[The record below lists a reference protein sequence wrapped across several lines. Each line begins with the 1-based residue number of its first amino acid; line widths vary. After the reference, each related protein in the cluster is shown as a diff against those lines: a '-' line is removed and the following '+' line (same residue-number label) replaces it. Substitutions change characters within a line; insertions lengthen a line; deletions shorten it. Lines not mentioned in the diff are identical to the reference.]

1 MNEINKKLFSS
12 KILSES
18 EYLNFEFCQKAL
30 SMHEEILS
38 DLNSLKSQNKDKIDE
53 KLDVYYKKYEDIKN
67 NLRSV
72 LESLMQECII
82 PTGYH
87 ISTVEKIVIK
97 NDAPHTIELFIRDL
111 SYNEKY
117 NFKVSKDQF
126 GYDVPFNFYDIHEKT
141 LLDLFES
148 VCLELAQDD
157 DKLVYNMIELG
168 SNQAYYSLLFH
179 KILMQNSKIPI
190 NILVEADVNVL
201 QRGFDHFQYN
211 NCVGKF
217 YNNIIS
223 DISIVESSSFLKKL
237 MDSGVKLST
246 LSEIFSIEQI
256 KNLDILH
263 CDIDYSEYGM
273 LQNSKEIF
281 QNKSIKYIF
290 LATHGAELHKKCKEF
305 LLECGYNI
313 HFEHDDMDNPI
324 GWDTLLVMKS

>member
-1 MNEINKKLFSS
+1 MNEINKKLYSS

-18 EYLNFEFCQKAL
+18 EYLNFEFCQKTL
-30 SMHEEILS
+30 FIHEEMLS
-38 DLNSLKSQNKDKIDE
+38 DLKSLKSQDENNIDE
-53 KLDVYYKKYEDIKN
+53 KIDSLCKKYEDIKN
-67 NLRSV
+67 NLRSI
-72 LESLMQECII
+72 LESLMQECVI

-87 ISTVEKIVIK
+87 ISTVEKMVVS
-97 NDAPHTIELFIRDL
+97 NAPPHTIELFIRDL

-117 NFKVSKDQF
+117 NFKVTKDQF

-148 VCLELAQDD
+148 VCLELAQDEN
-157 DKLVYNMIELG
+157 KIIHSMVELG

-211 NCVGKF
+211 GCIGKF

-223 DISIVESSSFLKKL
+223 DFSIVQSSSFLKKL
-237 MDSGVKLST
+237 VDSGVKLST
-246 LSEIFSIEQI
+246 LSEILSIEQI

-281 QNKSIKYIF
+281 QNKSINYIF
-290 LATHGAELHKKCKEF
+290 LATHGAELHNKCKEF
-305 LLECGYNI
+305 LLDCGYNI
-313 HFEHDDMDNPI
+313 YFEHDDMDNPI